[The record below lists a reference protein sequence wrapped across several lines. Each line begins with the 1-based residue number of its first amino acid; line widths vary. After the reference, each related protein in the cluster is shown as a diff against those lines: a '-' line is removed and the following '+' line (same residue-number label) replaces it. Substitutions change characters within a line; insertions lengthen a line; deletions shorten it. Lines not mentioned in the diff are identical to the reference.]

1 MYERFCLLATALKL
15 PPWEG
20 PALTGFL
27 KELKWRVETKAVR
40 LQMLLP
46 GISLATSRD
55 AICRASVMLNWCRM
69 EEALERIESQ
79 QELEEQA
86 WDLIDML
93 PACYEPSASD
103 FPLAVLPRTSIRTF
117 ARRLE
122 DALRLD
128 APHAY
133 QLTAEL
139 LGARDWL
146 SLAGTKPFLPI
157 AEPLY
162 RYRKGHEAGRE
173 WAWLVPCEGTRRA
186 DEEFEAITQLRQEI
200 FQADLAQNEF
210 VDQPGLLC
218 AGAVGAALHLV
229 NRECD
234 IAEWKARST
243 LQAVEGDYPNDC
255 RRPLALGS
263 RTHLH
268 YIRLRAVLY
277 AALAHAGKTEEAC
290 LEREFLIT
298 RGKEYRADYERLLRQ
313 WAPRD
318 AKPEHR
324 TALHAVV

>member
-15 PPWEG
+15 PRWEG
-20 PALTGFL
+20 PALGPFL
-27 KELKWRVETKAVR
+27 QELKRRAQAKALR
-40 LQMLLP
+40 LQLLLP
-46 GISLATSRD
+46 GITPETSRD
-55 AICRASVMLNWCRM
+55 AISRASVMLSWRR
-69 EEALERIESQ
+69 LEDGLDHIRTQ

-93 PACYEPSASD
+93 PACYEPDAWD
-103 FPLAVLPRTSIRTF
+103 FPLAALPRASIRTF
-117 ARRLE
+117 AHRLE
-122 DALRLD
+122 GALRLD

-139 LGARDWL
+139 YGARDWL
-146 SLAGTKPFLPI
+146 ALAGPKPFLPI

-162 RYRKGHEAGRE
+162 GYHKGIAGGRE
-173 WAWLVPCEGTRRA
+173 YVWLEPCEAAHRA
-186 DEEFEAITQLRQEI
+186 DEEFEAMAQLRQEI
-200 FQADLAQNEF
+200 FQADLAQDEF
-210 VDQPGLLC
+210 VDRPGLLC
-218 AGAVGAALHLV
+218 AGAVGATLHLV

-243 LQAVEGDYPNDC
+243 LQAVEGDYPDDC
-255 RRPLALGS
+255 RRPLAPGS

-324 TALHAVV
+324 TALHAVG